1 MSNAQNVTEHQNTL
15 HTIEDQVEELAK
27 SMDEQDMQIWAYL
40 IGGLVALLVGVIG
53 AYYYT
58 QIMREKR
65 KSRLDRIKD
74 ALREGIRL

>member
-1 MSNAQNVTEHQNTL
+1 MSNAQNVTEHQNAL
-15 HTIEDQVEELAK
+15 QNIEEQVEELAK
-27 SMDEQDMQIWAYL
+27 SMDEQDIQIWAYL

-65 KSRLDRIKD
+65 KSRMDRIKD

>member
-1 MSNAQNVTEHQNTL
+1 MSNAQNVAEHQNTL
-15 HTIEDQVEELAK
+15 QNIEEQVEELAK

-40 IGGLVALLVGVIG
+40 IGGLVALLVGVVG